1 MQIFFLAEQQA
12 LCFEQV
18 DNDGIGIFEKQARY
32 RRHLRFEI
40 AIEPNAVNDGQII
53 ALSQLEVV
61 DPVGGCNVH
70 DPGTIVC
77 ADKVCRMYPTDVAVG
92 CQVVKQALVAK
103 SNQISALDG
112 FDDFVIGFSHGALKS
127 CRGKD
132 QNLITVLDVDIVDVR
147 THSQG
152 EIGWQGPGS
161 GRPDEKG
168 GVVSL
173 GQLKTDGD

>member
-18 DNDGIGIFEKQARY
+18 DNDGIGIFEKQARH
-32 RRHLRFEI
+32 RCHLRFEI
-40 AIEPNAVNDGQII
+40 AIESDAVNDRQIV

-61 DPVGGCNVH
+61 HPVGGCNVH
-70 DPGTIVC
+70 DPGAIVC
-77 ADKVCRMYPTDVAVG
+77 ADKVRRMYPTDVAVG
-92 CQVVKQALVAK
+92 RQVVKQALVVK
-103 SNQISALDG
+103 SNQIMALNG
-112 FDDFVIGFSHGALKS
+112 FDDLVIGFSHNNLKP
-127 CRGKD
+127 CRGED

-152 EIGWQGPGS
+152 EVGWQGPGS

-168 GVVSL
+168 GVVGL
-173 GQLKTDGD
+173 DQLKTDGD